1 MLLQQRTTT
10 KPMKK
15 LLLMAVAIS
24 GLALFPAQR
33 SDAQVFVQS
42 GVEGLSFGFP
52 GGYYAHRGILII
64 TTTGILYGRMSAIRS
79 RFITVPRTPDTA
91 RGPTTANITTIT
103 LTTAI
108 KPEGLLN

>member
-33 SDAQVFVQS
+33 SDAQVFVQC

-79 RFITVPRTPDTA
+79 RFIRSRAHPIQRADPPP
-91 RGPTTANITTIT
+91 PTS
-103 LTTAI
+103 L
-108 KPEGLLN
+108 PSR

>member
-10 KPMKK
+10 KPMEK

-33 SDAQVFVQS
+33 SNAQVFFRS

-52 GGYYAHRGILII
+52 GGY
-64 TTTGILYGRMSAIRS
+64 
-79 RFITVPRTPDTA
+79 
-91 RGPTTANITTIT
+91 
-103 LTTAI
+103 
-108 KPEGLLN
+108 

>member
-33 SDAQVFVQS
+33 SSAQVFVGS

-52 GGYYAHRGILII
+52 NSYYAHRGILII
-64 TTTGILYGRMSAIRS
+64 TTGILYGRMSAIRS
-79 RFITVPRTPDTA
+79 RIITVPRTPDTA

-108 KPEGLLN
+108 KPEELLN

>member
-52 GGYYAHRGILII
+52 GGCYAHRGILII

-108 KPEGLLN
+108 KPEELLN

>member
-42 GVEGLSFGFP
+42 GVQGLSLDSL
-52 GGYYAHRGILII
+52 AAAMLIAV
-64 TTTGILYGRMSAIRS
+64 S
-79 RFITVPRTPDTA
+79 
-91 RGPTTANITTIT
+91 
-103 LTTAI
+103 
-108 KPEGLLN
+108 